1 VLLVSPAVLAGGK
14 AAGFRHTASIDA
26 GFIFITG
33 RKESV
38 AYNTCTWDDEPAVVE
53 MFSHGRL
60 QNGDWVANGEGR
72 AVRSEDVHLASNAE
86 DLMALMQALGP
97 EYWTDRSR
105 NATGKPPP

>member
-1 VLLVSPAVLAGGK
+1 MSVAQLGVPVLLVSPAVLARGGRLQ
-14 AAGFRHTASIDA
+14 GSDIRPP
-26 GFIFITG
+26 
-33 RKESV
+33 
-38 AYNTCTWDDEPAVVE
+38 YAVVE
-53 MFSHGRL
+53 MFSYGRL